1 NGQTI
6 DLNSMNIE
14 LAALNQLKVTRDQ
27 RGVPT
32 DSIFWTSAEEFA
44 PPGTRIAIRGTP
56 SLSRIN
62 TIAIGI
68 RNPADTSSVDPGD
81 VLADVTMWIN
91 ELRVSGYDEN
101 AGWSA
106 LANASIQLA
115 DLGRV
120 RANIQTQTDGFGSLS
135 SSLGERDQNAITNWS
150 VTTELNAEKP
160 IPERFGWKI
169 PLSYQVQSNT
179 STPRFAPSRGDVRLK
194 EILAQID
201 DRVEAGEISPEEGE
215 AEKAEAELSAE
226 THSESRSF
234 TGRISKS
241 GSKSNWLKY
250 TVDGVSA
257 SYSYT
262 DSKARNPSLE
272 LNDSWRWSNTLSYR
286 ISVRNPKTVRPFW
299 FLDEIPVLSALAG
312 LRFNYLP
319 QSVST
324 SATTSRSFSQTKER
338 PRLIANDDRN
348 ATETLVDNPFR
359 DKHSLNHTRN
369 FSLQYN
375 PFQFLNLSFD
385 VDTGLSLN
393 AAGVDTLAVVADTGL
408 DTVYV
413 DTEDGK
419 FTLEDWQNRFP
430 AADSAIGATVFELNQ
445 LDVLSTRRILGKL
458 FTKGEGVRAERHGQR
473 FSATLRPRL
482 TNTKALDWLQI
493 QDIVYSVQYSW
504 QNGSLGRNTGA
515 SVSNRVDIRTGVSLR
530 IQDLW
535 RKFGFYR
542 KLEEAQRTAEAEK
555 AAQRRQREQD
565 RARQKREE
573 ERRREAEELARA
585 QQQQQEE
592 GEQVEDPD
600 TEAVP
605 PGEEPPPEPEEESV
619 EQADEE
625 GGGRKFPIPLPDP
638 VSVLRRTVLALTG
651 IRDLSVTYTATR
663 GSRSSNVG
671 DPATG
676 ESAYGLFDAVKG
688 RGPSLRYRFGL
699 SRSLPAE
706 ERVADPTLQVT
717 DVIENSDQ
725 FQGRTSLNPSKSLSI
740 NLTWSL
746 NETENI
752 TRTYSQQDL
761 VSIPPV
767 LNRTG
772 TSRASIWA
780 FGSSY
785 LKLLESQLAIFES
798 DLAAAQAG
806 GTGTNI
812 LGDADGDG
820 QVILTN
826 KSVVAGFKD
835 AFTTSFGSLGR
846 QDVPFPL
853 PGWNVN
859 YTGFGNWPII
869 RKLVQSATIRHGYTA
884 DYSSDFRTNSLAAAV
899 APSDTSLVFAFI
911 PGTNIS
917 YVVPRTETGAV
928 RINQRYQ
935 PFIGVDLNWKGRIQT
950 NVAWNRST
958 SYSLSTSNY
967 EISESSTNE
976 LTISANFQ
984 KVGLRIPFFGKKL
997 NNRISLGLSLSRSV
1011 TLDQRFL
1018 MQKALTAAAT
1028 AGGDFDLNEALTGDL
1043 VSVITSHTRLSMS
1056 PQISYQFSNR
1066 VTANFTL
1073 RYEKLDSE
1081 ISRQPSSTNMAGTF
1095 NVRVNITN

>member
-1 NGQTI
+1 M
-6 DLNSMNIE
+6 D
-14 LAALNQLKVTRDQ
+14 
-27 RGVPT
+27 
-32 DSIFWTSAEEFA
+32 
-44 PPGTRIAIRGTP
+44 
-56 SLSRIN
+56 
-62 TIAIGI
+62 GI
-68 RNPADTSSVDPGD
+68 
-81 VLADVTMWIN
+81 
-91 ELRVSGYDEN
+91 
-101 AGWSA
+101 
-106 LANASIQLA
+106 
-115 DLGRV
+115 
-120 RANIQTQTDGFGSLS
+120 
-135 SSLGERDQNAITNWS
+135 
-150 VTTELNAEKP
+150 
-160 IPERFGWKI
+160 
-169 PLSYQVQSNT
+169 
-179 STPRFAPSRGDVRLK
+179 ST
-194 EILAQID
+194 
-201 DRVEAGEISPEEGE
+201 
-215 AEKAEAELSAE
+215 
-226 THSESRSF
+226 
-234 TGRISKS
+234 
-241 GSKSNWLKY
+241 
-250 TVDGVSA
+250 

-262 DSKARNPSLE
+262 DSKSRNPSLE

-286 ISVRNPKTVRPFW
+286 INIRKPRTVRPFW
-299 FLDEIPVLSALAG
+299 FLDDIPILSALGG

-319 QSVST
+319 QALSA
-324 SATTSRSFSQTKER
+324 SATTSRSFAETKER
-338 PRLIANDDRN
+338 PRLLGNETRN

-359 DKHSLNHTRN
+359 DKHSFSHSRN

-393 AAGVDTLAVVADTGL
+393 AAGVDTLSVVADTGR
-408 DTVYV
+408 DTIYAAP
-413 DTEDGK
+413 DGR
-419 FTLEDWQNRFP
+419 FTIDDYLALPD
-430 AADSAIGATVFELNQ
+430 ADPEAVGSSVFELNR
-445 LDVLSTRRILGKL
+445 LEVLGTRTVLGKL

-482 TNTKALDWLQI
+482 TNTKALDWINI
-493 QDIVYSVQYSW
+493 QDVVYSVQYSW

-515 SVSNRVDIRTGVSLR
+515 SVSNRVDIRTGLSLR
-530 IQDLW
+530 IQELW

-542 KLEEAQRTAEAEK
+542 KMEEAQRKAEADK
-555 AAQRRQREQD
+555 VAQRRQREQEK
-565 RARQKREE
+565 ARRKREE
-573 ERRREAEELARA
+573 GRRREAEELTRGLEGEG
-585 QQQQQEE
+585 EE
-592 GEQVEDPD
+592 GLPEDPD
-600 TEAVP
+600 AAADSTEAQA
-605 PGEEPPPEPEEESV
+605 PPERPRETVEAEVEEES
-619 EQADEE
+619 
-625 GGGRKFPIPLPDP
+625 GRKFPIPLPDP
-638 VSVLRRTVLALTG
+638 VSILRRTALALTG
-651 IRDLSVTYTATR
+651 IRDFSVTYTATR
-663 GSRSSNVG
+663 GSRSTNVG

-676 ESAYGLFDAVKG
+676 ESSYGLFDAVKG
-688 RGPSLRYRFGL
+688 NGPSLRYRFGL
-699 SRSLPAE
+699 DRTLSVE

-746 NETENI
+746 NETENT

-761 VSIPPV
+761 VSIPPT

-785 LKLLESQLAIFES
+785 LSLLESQLAIFES
-798 DLAAAQAG
+798 DRAAAQAG
-806 GTGTNI
+806 GGGTNI
-812 LGDADGDG
+812 LGDADNDG

-826 KSVVAGFKD
+826 KSVVAGFKE
-835 AFTTSFGSLGR
+835 AFSTSFGSIGR
-846 QDVPFPL
+846 QDTPLPL

-859 YTGFGNWPII
+859 YSGFGNWPII

-917 YVVPRTETGAV
+917 YVVPRTEVGAV

-950 NVAWNRST
+950 NIAWNKST

-984 KVGLRIPFFGKKL
+984 KVGLRIPLFGKKL
-997 NNRISLGLSLSRSV
+997 NNRVSLGLSVSRSV

-1018 MQKALTAAAT
+1018 LQKALTTAAT
-1028 AGGDFDLNEALTGDL
+1028 VGPDFDLKDALTGDL